1 MSKNFCKRFMAG
13 LLAGVMVAGTAGT
26 QIPAAEVY
34 AQTANQAAGEI
45 SVNPQIHYQTLE
57 GWGTSLCWWGNSI
70 GSWGDKDFNGN
81 GKPDREEIAELA
93 FSPEYLNLNIVRYNV
108 GGGDKPDTSIK
119 RVEGLVPG
127 WTIDMTGKSDGSGT
141 FDSEAFY
148 AKETEDMN
156 DAGQLWMLEQANKY
170 RKEAAEQNGTE
181 NDIINEVF
189 SNSPP
194 YYMTNSGS
202 STGGVNATSNLKM
215 DQYDNFAMYMARA
228 AKWIDN
234 DLKEKFGSGVNLI
247 EPMNEPDTNYWGDG
261 STKQEGCVFKPG
273 AEQSN
278 MIKAMERALG
288 AQEFA
293 GSLSGVEITGTDETA
308 LSNAI
313 NSFQKLTAEAK
324 NSMTTIG
331 AHTYSGN
338 DSERHT
344 LRKLAKSYDKDLWMS
359 EITKG
364 GGKHN
369 HDSMAETQTKSLSE
383 GIMADM
389 KYMQPSAWVAW
400 LVADSEY
407 ECLKHNENW
416 GLIHCVFESDGPVP
430 DYHTSLVN
438 SNGSKKKGVPD
449 EGYWAVTKQLY
460 TLMQYSKYLKAGYTM
475 IDIGD
480 SNMCAALSPDG
491 TELVIVAQNFS
502 GERRTTVDLSAF
514 QELGKAK
521 LYRTSDAE
529 DCEYIEEQDVE
540 DGILDVSLPENS
552 VSTYVVSLNAQMDN
566 YKTIVEADVEKP
578 SDDGVTVSDLGKFIY
593 TGTWDNQSTT
603 DKNAAAAFTFEG
615 SHAVLYAKK
624 GPQGTIANVS
634 VDGGTPVKVSLYDKA
649 DIPEAVLYDTG
660 KLTEGKHTVRVT
672 IDSTVT
678 ADNGVMSG
686 TSLTMSHAEIITGE
700 VSLQSSSVIRKV
712 SSYDCALSVSFDEVS
727 GSGIYTVKYGTA
739 EGSLDQSITT
749 DKNMAVITGL
759 TNGTKYYIQV
769 EDRFG
774 GVSNVAAG
782 TPNVPEGKLLYFA
795 DVGTSSLYSPAAD
808 EQFGRFNS
816 ILDQPY
822 GEDAVSGKKWG
833 YLGTDVPAYY
843 QSDDRWTSVRE
854 YASGLEYKFDLPAGT
869 YSVTVAMKDPWNN
882 KSRFTDILIDGETRD
897 KGLVPGTGISRTYKT
912 TMAAEGTLSVK
923 AVKGSG
929 NSNQS
934 PMISFILISEFDAD
948 DTTITGLAELPVIS
962 TASGVVPY
970 LPETVAAN
978 TMGDGNVQ
986 IPAVWEA
993 VSPEQFVGDEFKTV
1007 TISGTAATADGV
1019 EYKLEQTVQIVPEN
1033 VQYFIDCN
1041 QPNSAQYAGLHAAVG
1056 LKNDAA
1062 DKKSENGSWG
1072 YLMAAQGYNGKDA
1085 YNSGWYDPQGDKI
1098 QYLIPM
1104 EAGEY
1109 AVTFGFHDWWYADFA
1124 ERPMNLKAYVG
1135 ETTVDFGA
1143 CGSKSDPKEFTA
1155 VKELKLDA
1163 AADVIL
1169 SVEKGTKSAP
1179 ILNWISI
1186 QKKSGTDRGALKAQM
1201 NRAGVLNAADYSA
1214 ESYANLAAAAKAGM
1228 DLLIRAEVTQEE
1240 ADQAAA
1246 AIQQAIG
1253 ALSVSVESKEALEAS
1268 YNEAKK
1274 LDITKYT
1281 AQSAEALSTA
1291 IAEIETLLQKPNMT
1305 KEELN
1310 QAKTQLE
1317 EAVQGLVIRPE
1328 SRPQEELQEELA
1340 ICIHRAKNLT
1350 SILYTEASWAKLQ
1363 TELAAAEAVYGNQQ
1377 ADAAALASALTKLQD
1392 ALSTLERVSQGGEQ
1406 DRNELGNYQTALSKE
1421 KLEENGYVLYTANC
1435 GTPDP
1440 SEVPGGEKLGL
1451 LQSRVDQEYGA
1462 DPKTKAI
1469 WGCAPAD
1476 NNSAAVKSGTDA
1488 EDTGASYIYMSE
1500 DVTFDKEK
1508 SGLRYAFEVL
1518 SGADNFAGV
1527 LKDTYDVTVSF
1538 KNPWSA
1544 RTIDITMEGKKVET
1558 KLQLAQNQWVSKT
1571 YRVTVK
1577 DGELNVLLNNPNR
1590 TDKSQD
1596 PLVNC
1601 ITVKAVEGT
1610 ADASLLQQTLTD
1622 ASGLKNHKEEYTADS
1637 WKIFEDAYQAAERT
1651 MNGALNDQASVDYA
1665 QQTLAAAI
1673 KGLVKVNGE
1682 VTKVRVTQ
1690 IKVSGAVN
1698 KILVGK
1704 SVTLQA
1710 EVLPANAANKALN
1723 WTSSDAKVA
1732 SVDKNG
1738 KVTGMASGT
1747 ATIKAEALD
1756 GSKVSGSCQV
1766 TVTDAVQKIS
1776 LKSGTKGIAA
1786 GKKVTVKATVSV
1798 TGKTANKKLTWSS
1811 SNKKYATVN
1820 GKGVVA
1826 TKKAGAGKT
1835 VTITAKATDGS
1846 DKSAKVKIKIVKHGV
1861 KKIKLSYKKS
1871 SVQAGKSVTVKAKV
1885 TASGKT
1891 ANKALNWSTSNKK
1904 YATVNSKGVV
1914 KTKKAG
1920 KGKTVTI
1927 TAKSTDGTN
1936 KSSKIKIK
1944 ITK

>member
-1 MSKNFCKRFMAG
+1 MNKNFCKRFLAG
-13 LLAGVMVAGTAGT
+13 LLAGVMVAGASGA
-26 QIPAAEVY
+26 QIPAAEVR
-34 AQTANQAAGEI
+34 AANQAAGEI

-93 FSPEYLNLNIVRYNV
+93 FSPEYLNFNIVRYNV

-127 WTIDMTGKSDGSGT
+127 WTVDMTGKSDGTGT
-141 FDSEAFY
+141 FDSETFY

-170 RKEAAEQNGTE
+170 RKEAAEQSGIK

-202 STGGVNATSNLKM
+202 STGGVNAASNLKT
-215 DQYDNFAMYMARA
+215 DQYDNFAIYMARA

-234 DLKEKFGSGVNLI
+234 DLKKKFGSGVNLI

-273 AEQSN
+273 EEQSN
-278 MIKAMERALG
+278 MIIAMERAL
-288 AQEFA
+288 AAEEFG
-293 GSLSGVEITGTDETA
+293 GSLSGIEVTGTDETA

-313 NSFQKLTAEAK
+313 NSFQELTAEAK
-324 NSMTTIG
+324 NSLTTIG

-364 GGKHN
+364 GGKHD
-369 HDSMAETQTKSLSE
+369 HDSMVETQTKSLSE

-407 ECLKHNENW
+407 ECLQHNENW

-430 DYHTSLVN
+430 DYHTNLVN

-449 EGYWAVTKQLY
+449 AGYWAVTKQLY

-502 GERRTTVDLSAF
+502 GERRTTVDLSSF
-514 QELGKAK
+514 QQLGEAK
-521 LYRTSDAE
+521 LYRTSDTE
-529 DCEYIEEQDVE
+529 DCKYVE
-540 DGILDVSLPENS
+540 KQNVVNGILDMCLPENS
-552 VSTYVVSLNAQMDN
+552 VSTYVVSLKAQMDN
-566 YKTIVEADVEKP
+566 YKTVVEADVKKP
-578 SDDGVTVSDLGKFIY
+578 SETGVTVSDLGKFTY

-615 SHAVLYAKK
+615 SRAVLYAKK

-660 KLTEGKHTVRVT
+660 KLAEGKHTVRVT
-672 IDSTVT
+672 IDSAVT
-678 ADNGVMSG
+678 ADDGVMSG

-712 SSYDCALSVSFDEVS
+712 SSYDRALSVSFDEVS

-739 EGSLDQSITT
+739 EGNLDQSITT
-749 DKNMAVITGL
+749 DKNMAVLTGL
-759 TNGTKYYIQV
+759 TNGTTYYIQV

-774 GVSNVAAG
+774 GVSNVASG

-795 DVGTSSLYSPAAD
+795 DAGTSNLYSPAAD
-808 EQFGRFNS
+808 EQFGRYNS

-822 GEDAVSGKKWG
+822 GEDAVSGKNWG
-833 YLGTDVPAYY
+833 YVGTDVPAYY

-854 YASGLEYKFDLPAGT
+854 YGAGLEYKFDLPAGA

-882 KSRFTDILIDGETRD
+882 KSRYTDILINGETRD
-897 KGLVPGTGISRTYKT
+897 KGLLPGTGISRSYKV
-912 TMAAEGTLSVK
+912 TMATEGALSVK

-929 NSNQS
+929 NTDQS
-934 PMISFILISEFDAD
+934 PMISFILISEFDAN
-948 DTTITGLAELPVIS
+948 DTTITGMEELPVIS
-962 TASGVVPY
+962 TVSGVIPY
-970 LPETVAAN
+970 LPETVTAK
-978 TMGDGNVQ
+978 TMGDSSVQ
-986 IPAVWEA
+986 IPAVWEE
-993 VSPEQFVGDEFKTV
+993 VVPEQFVGDEFKTV
-1007 TISGTAATADGV
+1007 TINGTAVTEDGV
-1019 EYKLEQTVQIVPEN
+1019 EYKLIQTVQVVPEN

-1041 QPNSAQYAGLHAAVG
+1041 QPNSVQYAGLHAAVG

-1062 DKKSENGSWG
+1062 DKKSENDSWG
-1072 YLMAAQGYNGKDA
+1072 YLMTAEGYTGADA
-1085 YNSGWYDPQGDKI
+1085 YNSGWYDSQEDKI
-1098 QYLIPM
+1098 QYKIPM

-1109 AVTFGFHDWWYADFA
+1109 AVTFGFHDWWYADF
-1124 ERPMNLKAYVG
+1124 EKRPMNLKAYVG
-1135 ETTVDFGA
+1135 EGTVDLGT
-1143 CGSKSDPKEFTA
+1143 CGSKSDSKDFAAT
-1155 VKELKLDA
+1155 KELKLDA
-1163 AADVIL
+1163 AADIIL
-1169 SVEKGTKSAP
+1169 SVEKGSGDGP
-1179 ILNWISI
+1179 ILSWISI
-1186 QKKSGTDRGALKAQM
+1186 QKKSGADRSALKMQMNQAGALH
-1201 NRAGVLNAADYSA
+1201 AADYSA
-1214 ESYANLAAAAKAGM
+1214 ESYANLAAAVKAGM
-1228 DLLIRAEVTQEE
+1228 EQLICAEATQEE
-1240 ADQAAA
+1240 TNQAAA

-1253 ALSVSVESKEALEAS
+1253 ALNVSAESKAALEES
-1268 YNEAKK
+1268 YNAAKA

-1291 IAEIETLLQKPNMT
+1291 IAEIDTLLKKPNIT

-1310 QAKTQLE
+1310 QAKSHLE
-1317 EAVQGLVIRPE
+1317 EAMQGLEIRPE
-1328 SRPQEELQEELA
+1328 NRPQEELREELG

-1350 SILYTEASWAKLQ
+1350 SILYTEASWGKLQ
-1363 TELAAAEAVYGNQQ
+1363 TELAAAERVYDDQQ
-1377 ADAAALASALTKLQD
+1377 ADSAALASVLTKLQT
-1392 ALSTLERVSQGGEQ
+1392 AMSALERVSQGGEQ
-1406 DRNELGNYQTALSKE
+1406 DRNELGNYQAALSKE

-1451 LQSRVDQEYGA
+1451 LQSRVDQEYGF

-1469 WGCAPAD
+1469 WGCALAD
-1476 NNSAAVKSGTDA
+1476 DNSAAVKSGTDA
-1488 EDTGASYIYMSE
+1488 EDAGASFIYMSE
-1500 DVTFDKEK
+1500 DVAFDKEK

-1518 SGADNFAGV
+1518 SAADNFAGV

-1544 RTIDITMEGKKVET
+1544 RTVDISLEGKAVET
-1558 KLQLAQNQWVSKT
+1558 KLQLTQNQWISKT

-1577 DGELNVLLNNPNR
+1577 DGELNVLLHNPSR
-1590 TDKSQD
+1590 TDNSQD

-1610 ADASLLQQTLTD
+1610 ADTTKLQQTLSE
-1622 ASGLKNHKEEYTADS
+1622 ASGLISHKAEYTAES
-1637 WKIFEDAYQAAERT
+1637 WKVLEDAYQAAERV
-1651 MNGALNDQASVDYA
+1651 MKGALNDQDSVDTA
-1665 QQTLAAAI
+1665 QETLAAAI
-1673 KGLVKVNGE
+1673 EGLVKASGNVE
-1682 VTKVRVTQ
+1682 KVSVTQ
-1690 IKVSGAVN
+1690 VKVSGAAN

-1710 EVLPANAANKALN
+1710 EVLPANAANKSLN

-1738 KVTGMASGT
+1738 KVTGLASGA
-1747 ATIKAEALD
+1747 ATIKAEAVD
-1756 GSKVSGSCQV
+1756 GSKVSGSYQV
-1766 TVTDAVQKIS
+1766 TVVDAVEKIS

-1786 GKKVTVKATVSV
+1786 GKKVTIKATVSV
-1798 TGKTANKKLTWSS
+1798 TGKTANKKLAWNSS
-1811 SNKKYATVN
+1811 DKKYATVN
-1820 GKGVVA
+1820 GKGVVT

-1835 VTITAKATDGS
+1835 VTITAKSTDGS
-1846 DKSAKVKIKIVKHGV
+1846 DKSAKVKIKIVKDAV
-1861 KKIKLSYKKS
+1861 KKIKLSCKKT
-1871 SVQAGKSVTVKAKV
+1871 SVKAGKSVKVTAKV

-1891 ANKALNWSTSNKK
+1891 ANKVLSWSVSNKK

-1927 TAKSTDGTN
+1927 TAKATDGTN

>member
-1 MSKNFCKRFMAG
+1 MSKIFCKRFLAG
-13 LLAGVMVAGTAGT
+13 LLAGVMVAGTAWT
-26 QIPAAEVY
+26 QIPAAKVS
-34 AQTANQAAGEI
+34 AQGTNQAAGEI

-81 GKPDREEIAELA
+81 GTPDREEIAELA
-93 FSPEYLNLNIVRYNV
+93 FSTEYLNLNIVRYNV

-127 WTIDMTGKSDGSGT
+127 WTVDMTGKSDGSEN

-148 AKETEDMN
+148 AKDTEDMN

-170 RKEAAEQNGTE
+170 RKEAAEENGTE

-202 STGGVNATSNLKM
+202 STGGVNATSNLKT

-234 DLKEKFGSGVNLI
+234 DLKEKFGSGVDFI

-273 AEQSN
+273 TEQSN
-278 MIKAMERALG
+278 MLKAMERALG

-293 GSLSGVEITGTDETA
+293 GSLSGIEITGTDETA

-364 GGKHN
+364 GGRHN
-369 HDSMAETQTKSLSE
+369 HDSMTETQTKSLSE
-383 GIMADM
+383 GIMADI

-407 ECLKHNENW
+407 ECLKHDENW

-430 DYHTSLVN
+430 DYHTNLVN

-449 EGYWAVTKQLY
+449 EGYWAVTKQFY

-502 GERRTTVDLSAF
+502 GERRTTVDLSTF
-514 QELGKAK
+514 QELGEAQ
-521 LYRTSDAE
+521 LYRTSDTE
-529 DCEYIEEQDVE
+529 NCKYVGKQNVE
-540 DGILDVSLPENS
+540 NGILDVSLPENS
-552 VSTYVVSLNAQMDN
+552 VSTYVVSLKAQMDC
-566 YKTIVEADVEKP
+566 YKTIVEADVKKP
-578 SDDGVTVSDLGKFIY
+578 SESGVTVSDLNKFTY

-603 DKNAAAAFTFEG
+603 DKTAAAAFSFEG
-615 SHAVLYAKK
+615 SRAVLYASK
-624 GPQGTIANVS
+624 GPRGTIANVS

-649 DIPEAVLYDTG
+649 DIPEAVMYDTG
-660 KLTEGKHTVRVT
+660 KLAEGKHTVRVT
-672 IDSTVT
+672 IDSAVT
-678 ADNGVMSG
+678 ADDGVMSG

-712 SSYDCALSVSFDEVS
+712 SSYDRALSVSFDEVS
-727 GSGIYTVKYGTA
+727 GSGAYTVKYGTT
-739 EGSLDQSITT
+739 EGNLDQSITT
-749 DKNMAVITGL
+749 DRNMAVITGL
-759 TNGTKYYIQV
+759 TNGTTYYIQV

-774 GVSNVAAG
+774 GVSNVVMG

-795 DVGTSSLYSPAAD
+795 DAGTSSLYAPAAD

-833 YLGTDVPAYY
+833 YMGTNVPAYY

-882 KSRFTDILIDGETRD
+882 KSRFTDILINGETKD
-897 KGLVPGTGISRTYKT
+897 KGLLPGNGISRTYKT
-912 TMAAEGTLSVK
+912 TMAADGTLSVK

-929 NSNQS
+929 NSDQS
-934 PMISFILISEFDAD
+934 PMISFILISEFDAN

-962 TASGVVPY
+962 TVSGVAPY
-970 LPETVAAN
+970 LPETVTAN
-978 TMGDGNVQ
+978 TMGDSSVQ
-986 IPAVWEA
+986 LPAVWEK
-993 VSPEQFVGDEFKTV
+993 VSPEQFAGSEFKTV
-1007 TISGTAATADGV
+1007 TINGTAVTADGV
-1019 EYKLEQTVQIVPEN
+1019 EYELVQTVQIVPEN
-1033 VQYFIDCN
+1033 VEYFIDCN

-1062 DKKSENGSWG
+1062 DKKSQDGSWG
-1072 YLMAAQGYNGKDA
+1072 YLMTASGYKGTDA
-1085 YNSGWYDPQGDKI
+1085 YNSGWFDAQGDKI
-1098 QYLIPM
+1098 QYQIPM

-1109 AVTFGFHDWWYADFA
+1109 AVTFGFHDWWYADF
-1124 ERPMNLKAYVG
+1124 EKRPMNLKAYVA
-1135 ETTVDFGA
+1135 ESTVDLGT

-1155 VKELKLDA
+1155 TKELKLAA

-1169 SVEKGTKSAP
+1169 SVEKGTADGP
-1179 ILNWISI
+1179 ILSWISI
-1186 QKKSGTDRGALKAQM
+1186 QKKSGTDRSALKAQM
-1201 NRAGVLNAADYSA
+1201 NQVCVLSTADYSA
-1214 ESYANLAAAAKAGM
+1214 ESYGNLAAAAKAGM
-1228 DLLIRAEVTQEE
+1228 GLLIRAQATQEE
-1240 ADQAAA
+1240 VNQAST
-1246 AIQQAIG
+1246 AIEQAIG
-1253 ALSVSVESKEALEAS
+1253 ALSVSAESKTALEED
-1268 YNEAKK
+1268 YNAAKA

-1281 AQSAEALSTA
+1281 TQSAEALSAA
-1291 IAEIETLLQKPNMT
+1291 IAEIGTLLKKPNIT
-1305 KEELN
+1305 KEELT
-1310 QAKTQLE
+1310 QAKAHLE
-1317 EAVQGLVIRPE
+1317 EAIQGLVIRPE
-1328 SRPQEELQEELA
+1328 SRPQEELLEELG
-1340 ICIHRAKNLT
+1340 ISIHRAKNLT

-1363 TELAAAEAVYGNQQ
+1363 TELAAAEEVFNNQQ
-1377 ADAAALASALTKLQD
+1377 ADSAALASALTKLQT
-1392 ALSTLERVSQGGEQ
+1392 ALSALERVSGGEEQ
-1406 DRNELGNYQTALSKE
+1406 DRNELGNYQAALSKE
-1421 KLEENGYVLYTANC
+1421 KLEKNDYVLYTANC
-1435 GTPDP
+1435 GTPDA
-1440 SEVPGGEKLGL
+1440 SEVPGGEKMGL

-1462 DPKTKAI
+1462 DPRTKAI

-1476 NNSAAVKSGTDA
+1476 DNSAAVKSGTDA

-1508 SGLRYAFEVL
+1508 SGLRYAFETL
-1518 SGADNFAGV
+1518 SAADNFAGV

-1558 KLQLAQNQWVSKT
+1558 KLQLPQNTWISKT

-1577 DGELNVLLNNPNR
+1577 DGELNVLLHNPGR

-1610 ADASLLQQTLTD
+1610 ADVTKLQQTL
-1622 ASGLKNHKEEYTADS
+1622 AEALGLINHKGEYTADS
-1637 WKIFEDAYQAAERT
+1637 WKIFEDAYQAAERIA
-1651 MNGALNDQASVDYA
+1651 NGALNDQESVDSA
-1665 QQTLAAAI
+1665 QQALAAAI
-1673 KGLVKVNGE
+1673 KGLVKASS
-1682 VTKVRVTQ
+1682 KVTQ
-1690 IKVSGAVN
+1690 IKISGTVN

-1738 KVTGMASGT
+1738 TVTGLGSGT
-1747 ATIKAEALD
+1747 AVIKAEALD
-1756 GSKVSGSCQV
+1756 GSKVSGSYQI
-1766 TVTDAVQKIS
+1766 TVTDAVKKIS

-1786 GKKVTVKATVSV
+1786 GKKVTIKSTVSV
-1798 TGKTANKKLTWSS
+1798 TGKTANKKLAWSS
-1811 SNKKYATVN
+1811 SNKKYAAVN
-1820 GKGVVA
+1820 GKGVVT

-1835 VTITAKATDGS
+1835 VTITAKSTDGS
-1846 DKSAKVKIKIVKHGV
+1846 DKNAKVKIKIVKHAV
-1861 KKIKLSYKKS
+1861 KKVKLTCKKT
-1871 SVQAGKSVTVKAKV
+1871 SVKAGKSVTVKAKI
-1885 TASGKT
+1885 TTSGKT
-1891 ANKALNWSTSNKK
+1891 ANKALSWSISNKK

-1914 KTKKAG
+1914 NTKKAG

>member
-1 MSKNFCKRFMAG
+1 MRKDFCKRFLAG
-13 LLAGVMVAGTAGT
+13 LLAGVMAAGTAGA
-26 QIPAAEVY
+26 QIPAAKVH
-34 AQTANQAAGEI
+34 AQGANQAAGEI

-81 GKPDREEIAELA
+81 GTPDREEIAELA

-127 WTIDMTGKSDGSGT
+127 WTVDMTGKSDGTGT
-141 FDSEAFY
+141 FDGEAFY
-148 AKETEDMN
+148 AKDTEDMN

-170 RKEAAEQNGTE
+170 RKEAAEKSGTE

-202 STGGVNATSNLKM
+202 STGGVNAASNLKA
-215 DQYDNFAMYMARA
+215 DQYNNFAMYMARA

-234 DLKEKFGSGVNLI
+234 DLKEKFGSGVDYI

-273 AEQSN
+273 TEQSN
-278 MIKAMERALG
+278 MLKAMERALG

-293 GSLSGVEITGTDETA
+293 GSLDGVEITGTDETA

-369 HDSMAETQTKSLSE
+369 HDSMTETQTKSLSE

-407 ECLKHNENW
+407 ECLKHDENW

-430 DYHTSLVN
+430 DYHTNLVN

-514 QELGKAK
+514 QELGEAE
-521 LYRTSDAE
+521 LYRTSDTE
-529 DCEYIEEQDVE
+529 NCKYVGKQNVE
-540 DGILDVSLPENS
+540 GGILDVSLPENS
-552 VSTYVVSLNAQMDN
+552 VSTFVISLKAQMDN
-566 YKTIVEADVEKP
+566 YKTIVEADIEKP
-578 SDDGVTVSDLGKFIY
+578 SESGVTVSDLNKFTY
-593 TGTWDNQSTT
+593 TGTWENQSTT
-603 DKNAAAAFTFEG
+603 DKNAAAVFTFEG
-615 SHAVLYAKK
+615 SRAVLYASK
-624 GPQGTIANVS
+624 GPRGTIANVS

-660 KLTEGKHTVRVT
+660 KLAEGKHTVRVT

-678 ADNGVMSG
+678 ADNGVMNG
-686 TSLTMSHAEIITGE
+686 TSLSLSHAEIITGE
-700 VSLQSSSVIRKV
+700 ISVQSSSVIRKV
-712 SSYDCALSVSFDEVS
+712 SSYDRALSVSFDEVS
-727 GSGIYTVKYGTA
+727 GSGTYTVKYGTA
-739 EGSLDQSITT
+739 EGNLDQSITT

-759 TNGTKYYIQV
+759 TNGTTYYIQV

-774 GVSNVAAG
+774 GVSNVALG

-822 GEDAVSGKKWG
+822 GEDAVSGRKWG
-833 YLGTDVPAYY
+833 YMGTDVPAYY

-882 KSRFTDILIDGETRD
+882 KSRFTDILINGETKD

-934 PMISFILISEFDAD
+934 PMISFILISEFDAND
-948 DTTITGLAELPVIS
+948 MTITGLAELPVIS
-962 TASGVVPY
+962 TVSGAAPY

-978 TMGDGNVQ
+978 TMGDSSVQ
-986 IPAVWEA
+986 LPAVWEK
-993 VSPEQFVGDEFKTV
+993 VSPEQFVGNAFKTV
-1007 TISGTAATADGV
+1007 TVHGTAVTADGV
-1019 EYKLEQTVQIVPEN
+1019 EYELVQTVQIVPEN

-1041 QPNSAQYAGLHAAVG
+1041 QPSSAQYAGLHAAVG

-1062 DKKSENGSWG
+1062 DKKSEDGSWG
-1072 YLMAAQGYNGKDA
+1072 YLMAAKGYEGADA
-1085 YNSGWYDPQGDKI
+1085 YNSGWFDSQDGKI
-1098 QYLIPM
+1098 QYKIPM

-1109 AVTFGFHDWWYADFA
+1109 AVTFGFHDWWYADFDK
-1124 ERPMNLKAYVG
+1124 RPMNLKAYVG
-1135 ETTVDFGA
+1135 ETTVDLGT
-1143 CGSKSDPKEFTA
+1143 CGSKSDPKEFAAT
-1155 VKELKLDA
+1155 KELQLDA
-1163 AADVIL
+1163 AADVTL
-1169 SVEKGTKSAP
+1169 SIEKGTGDAP
-1179 ILNWISI
+1179 ILSWISI
-1186 QKKSGTDRGALKAQM
+1186 QKKSGADRSALKAQM
-1201 NRAGVLNAADYSA
+1201 NQACVLNAADYSE

-1228 DLLIRAEVTQEE
+1228 GLLIRAETTQEE
-1240 ADQAAA
+1240 VNQASA
-1246 AIQQAIG
+1246 AIEQAIG
-1253 ALSVSVESKEALEAS
+1253 ALNVSAESKAALEES
-1268 YNEAKK
+1268 YNAAKA

-1281 AQSAEALSTA
+1281 TQSAEALSIA
-1291 IAEIETLLQKPNMT
+1291 IAEVDALLKKPNIT

-1310 QAKTQLE
+1310 QAKEKLE
-1317 EAVQGLVIRPE
+1317 EAMQGLVIRPE
-1328 SRPQEELQEELA
+1328 SRPQEELREELG
-1340 ICIHRAKNLT
+1340 ICIHRAENLT
-1350 SILYTEASWAKLQ
+1350 SILYTEASWDNLQ
-1363 TELAAAEAVYGNQQ
+1363 TELAAAEEVYNNQQ
-1377 ADAAALASALTKLQD
+1377 TDSAALASALTKLQA
-1392 ALSTLERVSQGGEQ
+1392 ALSALEKVSQGGEQ
-1406 DRNELGNYQTALSKE
+1406 DRNELGNYQVAISKE
-1421 KLEENGYVLYTANC
+1421 KLEKNDYVLYTANC

-1451 LQSRVDQEYGA
+1451 LQSRVDQDYGT
-1462 DPKTKAI
+1462 DPQTKAI

-1476 NNSAAVKSGTDA
+1476 GNSAAVKSGTDA
-1488 EDTGASYIYMSE
+1488 EDTGSSYIYMSE

-1544 RTIDITMEGKKVET
+1544 RTIDITMEGKKVQT
-1558 KLQLAQNQWVSKT
+1558 KLQLPQNTWISKT

-1577 DGELNVLLNNPNR
+1577 DGELNVLLHNPNR

-1601 ITVKAVEGT
+1601 IAVKAVEGT
-1610 ADASLLQQTLTD
+1610 ADATKLQQTLIE
-1622 ASGLKNHKEEYTADS
+1622 ASGLINHKGEYTADS
-1637 WKIFEDAYQAAERT
+1637 WKIFEDAYQSAQGII
-1651 MNGALNDQASVDYA
+1651 NGALNDQESVDSA
-1665 QQTLAAAI
+1665 QKALAAAI
-1673 KGLVKVNGE
+1673 EGLVKASS
-1682 VTKVRVTQ
+1682 KVTQ
-1690 IKVSGAVN
+1690 IKVSGSVN

-1704 SVTLQA
+1704 SVTLRA

-1723 WTSSDAKVA
+1723 WTSSNGKVA

-1738 KVTGMASGT
+1738 KVTGMGSGT
-1747 ATIKAEALD
+1747 AIIKAEALD
-1756 GSKVSGSCQV
+1756 GSKVSGSYQI
-1766 TVTDAVQKIS
+1766 TVTDAVKKIS

-1786 GKKVTVKATVSV
+1786 GKKATIKATVSV
-1798 TGKTANKKLTWSS
+1798 TGKTANKKLVWSS

-1820 GKGVVA
+1820 GKGVVT

-1835 VTITAKATDGS
+1835 VTITAKSTDGS
-1846 DKSAKVKIKIVKHGV
+1846 EKSAKVKIKIVKHAV
-1861 KKIKLSYKKS
+1861 KKIKLSCKNT
-1871 SVQAGKSVTVKAKV
+1871 SVRAGKSVAVKAKI
-1885 TASGKT
+1885 TTSGKT
-1891 ANKALNWSTSNKK
+1891 ANKALSWSVSNKK
-1904 YATVNSKGVV
+1904 YASVNSKGVV

-1920 KGKTVTI
+1920 KGKTVTV

>member
-1 MSKNFCKRFMAG
+1 MRKNFCKRFLAG
-13 LLAGVMVAGTAGT
+13 LLAGIMVAGTAGT
-26 QIPAAEVY
+26 QIPASKAH
-34 AQTANQAAGEI
+34 AANQAAGEI

-81 GKPDREEIAELA
+81 GRPDREEIAELA
-93 FSPEYLNLNIVRYNV
+93 FSPEYLNFNIVRYNV

-127 WTIDMTGKSDGSGT
+127 WTADMTGISDGTGT

-148 AKETEDMN
+148 AKDTEDMN

-194 YYMTNSGS
+194 YYMTKSGS
-202 STGGVNATSNLKM
+202 STGGVNAASNLKT

-273 AEQSN
+273 EEQSN
-278 MIKAMERALG
+278 MVKAMERALG

-369 HDSMAETQTKSLSE
+369 HDSMTETQTKSLSE
-383 GIMADM
+383 GIMADI

-407 ECLKHNENW
+407 ECLKHDENW

-430 DYHTSLVN
+430 DYHTNLVN

-491 TELVIVAQNFS
+491 SELVIVAQNFS

-514 QELGKAK
+514 QEIGEAEI
-521 LYRTSDAE
+521 YRTSDTENCKYAGKQNVGE
-529 DCEYIEEQDVE
+529 
-540 DGILDVSLPENS
+540 GILNVSLPENS
-552 VSTYVVSLNAQMDN
+552 VSTYVISLKAQMNN
-566 YKTIVEADVEKP
+566 YKTIVEADVKKP
-578 SDDGVTVSDLGKFIY
+578 SESGVTVSDLNKFTY

-603 DKNAAAAFTFEG
+603 DKNAAVSFSFEG
-615 SHAVLYAKK
+615 SRAVLYASK

-660 KLTEGKHTVRVT
+660 KLAEGKHTVRVT

-678 ADNGVMSG
+678 ADNGVMNG

-700 VSLQSSSVIRKV
+700 ISVQSSSVIRKV
-712 SSYDCALSVSFDEVS
+712 SSYDRALSVSFDEVS
-727 GSGIYTVKYGTA
+727 GSGVYTVKYGTA
-739 EGSLDQSITT
+739 ESNLDQSITT

-759 TNGTKYYIQV
+759 TNGTTYYIQV

-774 GVSNVAAG
+774 GVSNVAMG

-833 YLGTDVPAYY
+833 YIGTDVPAYY
-843 QSDDRWTSVRE
+843 QTEDRWSSVRE
-854 YASGLEYKFDLPAGT
+854 YGEGLEYKFDLPAGA
-869 YSVTVAMKDPWNN
+869 YNVTVAMKDPWNN
-882 KSRFTDILIDGETRD
+882 KSRFTDILINGETRD
-897 KGLVPGTGISRTYKT
+897 IGLVPGTGISRTYKT
-912 TMAAEGTLSVK
+912 TMSAEGTLSVK

-934 PMISFILISEFDAD
+934 PMISFILVSEFDAN

-962 TASGVVPY
+962 TVSGVAPY

-978 TMGDGNVQ
+978 TMGDSSVQ
-986 IPAVWEA
+986 LPAVWEE
-993 VSPEQFVGDEFKTV
+993 VSPEQFVGDEYKTV
-1007 TISGTAATADGV
+1007 TVNGTAVTADGV
-1019 EYKLEQTVQIVPEN
+1019 EYKLVQTVQIVPEN

-1041 QPNSAQYAGLHAAVG
+1041 QPGSAQYAGLHAAVG

-1072 YLMAAQGYNGKDA
+1072 YLMTAEGYGGGDA
-1085 YNSGWYDPQGDKI
+1085 YNSGWYDSQEDKI
-1098 QYLIPM
+1098 QYKIAM

-1109 AVTFGFHDWWYADFA
+1109 AVTFGFHDWWYADF
-1124 ERPMNLKAYVG
+1124 EKRPMNLKAYVG
-1135 ETTVDFGA
+1135 ETAVDLGT
-1143 CGSKSDPKEFTA
+1143 CGSKSDPKDFAAT
-1155 VKELKLDA
+1155 KDLKLDA

-1169 SVEKGTKSAP
+1169 SVEKGSGDGP
-1179 ILNWISI
+1179 VLSWISI
-1186 QKKSGTDRGALKAQM
+1186 QKKSGADRSALKAQM
-1201 NRAGVLNAADYSA
+1201 NQACVLNAVDYSA

-1228 DLLIRAEVTQEE
+1228 GLLIRAEATQEE
-1240 ADQAAA
+1240 VNQASA
-1246 AIQQAIG
+1246 AIEQAIG
-1253 ALSVSVESKEALEAS
+1253 ALSVSAESKAALEEA
-1268 YNEAKK
+1268 YNAAKA

-1281 AQSAEALSTA
+1281 TQSAEALSTA
-1291 IAEIETLLQKPNMT
+1291 IAEIDTLLEKPNIT

-1310 QAKTQLE
+1310 QAKAHLE
-1317 EAVQGLVIRPE
+1317 DAIKGLEIKPE
-1328 SRPQEELQEELA
+1328 NRSEEELREELGVS
-1340 ICIHRAKNLT
+1340 IYRAKNLT
-1350 SILYTEASWAKLQ
+1350 SILYTEASWGKLQ
-1363 TELAAAEAVYGNQQ
+1363 TELAAAEEVYGNQQ
-1377 ADAAALASALTKLQD
+1377 ADSAALASALTKLQT
-1392 ALSTLERVSQGGEQ
+1392 ALSALEKVSQGGE
-1406 DRNELGNYQTALSKE
+1406 DRNELGNYQVALSKE
-1421 KLEENGYVLYTANC
+1421 KLEKNDYVLYTANC

-1440 SEVPGGEKLGL
+1440 SEIPGGEKLGL
-1451 LQSRVDQEYGA
+1451 LQSRVDQEYGT

-1488 EDTGASYIYMSE
+1488 EDTGASFIYMSE

-1508 SGLRYAFEVL
+1508 SGLRYAFETL
-1518 SGADNFAGV
+1518 SSADNYAGV
-1527 LKDTYDVTVSF
+1527 LKDAYDVTVSF

-1544 RTIDITMEGKKVET
+1544 RMVDITMEGKKVET
-1558 KLQLAQNQWVSKT
+1558 KLQLPQNIWVSKT

-1577 DGELNVLLNNPNR
+1577 DGELNVLLHNPDR

-1610 ADASLLQQTLTD
+1610 ADVTKLEQTLSQ
-1622 ASGLKNHKEEYTADS
+1622 ASGLISHKAEYTAES
-1637 WKIFEDAYQAAERT
+1637 WKVFEDACQAAERV
-1651 MNGALNDQASVDYA
+1651 MNGTLNDQESVDNA
-1665 QQTLAAAI
+1665 QKALAAAI
-1673 KGLVKVNGE
+1673 EGLVKESGNA
-1682 VTKVRVTQ
+1682 TKVSVTQ
-1690 IKVSGAVN
+1690 VKVSGSVN

-1710 EVLPANAANKALN
+1710 EVLPANAANKELN

-1738 KVTGMASGT
+1738 TVTGIGSGT
-1747 ATIKAEALD
+1747 ALIKAEALD
-1756 GSKVSGSCQV
+1756 GSKVSGSYQI
-1766 TVTDAVQKIS
+1766 TVTDAVKKIS

-1786 GKKVTVKATVSV
+1786 GKKAAIKATVSV
-1798 TGKTANKKLTWSS
+1798 TGKTANKKLAWSS
-1811 SNKKYATVN
+1811 SDKKFATVN
-1820 GKGVVA
+1820 GKGVVT

-1835 VTITAKATDGS
+1835 VTITAKSTDGS
-1846 DKSAKVKIKIVKHGV
+1846 EKSAKVKIKIVKHAV
-1861 KKIKLSYKKS
+1861 KKVKLTCKKTS
-1871 SVQAGKSVTVKAKV
+1871 VKAGQSVAVKAEV

-1891 ANKALNWSTSNKK
+1891 ANKALSWSTSNKK

-1920 KGKTVTI
+1920 KGKTVTV